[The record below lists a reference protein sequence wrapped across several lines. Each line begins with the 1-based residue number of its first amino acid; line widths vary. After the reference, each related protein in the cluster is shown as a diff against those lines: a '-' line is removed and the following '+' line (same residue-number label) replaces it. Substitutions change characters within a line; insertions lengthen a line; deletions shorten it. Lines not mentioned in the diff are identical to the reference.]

1 MPQRTRTLSQKPSIE
16 TYGTSAAGLFT
27 EHVVQTTLNLEWKP
41 QMDGELGLLTNLTV
55 SLVLALVL
63 GLVTL
68 RLRLSPIVG
77 YLLAGI
83 MIGPQTPGFVG
94 DLKMASELAEIGV
107 VLLMFGVGLHFDLK
121 DLLAVRQIALPGAV
135 VQIVV
140 ATLLGIIVTFVL
152 GMNITS
158 GLIIG
163 FAVSVASTVVVV
175 RVLMDNDML
184 HSPQGHIA
192 VGWLIVQ
199 DIFTVLLLVA
209 MPALA
214 NASGEHSSGEQSVF
228 FSLGFAIVKVVSL
241 GLVVFVGGNLVIPWL
256 LRQVAQTRSRE
267 LFTLTILAIALAIA
281 TGSAILFGV
290 SMALGAFL
298 AGMVVGQTELSHQA
312 AADAM
317 PMRDAFAVLFFVSVG
332 MLFDPRVI
340 VDRPTLLLAML
351 GIVLIANPI
360 AAFVVV
366 WAMRYSFRTAL
377 IVAIALSQ
385 IGEFSFLLA
394 NEAMRANLLS
404 TEGQS
409 LLVACSIL
417 SIALNPMLFLCI
429 DPLENWLRKI
439 PWLWERLNGR
449 AELGGVELNQSTQ
462 ATLLGMEQSQE
473 QSATAVIVGYGPVGQ
488 TACRILMDFGV
499 KPVVIDLNLDTV
511 KSLTDSGMLSVYG
524 DATRPDILTVAGI
537 KHAKYLLVTVPAM
550 LARTVIIIAAR
561 ELNPKLRVFARARYI
576 QERAWLSEVG
586 ADGIVTEEAET
597 AVGLAVLLLRE
608 MDANEER
615 IRAEVGRI
623 QEELQSRTEE
633 AMLM

>member
-1 MPQRTRTLSQKPSIE
+1 
-16 TYGTSAAGLFT
+16 
-27 EHVVQTTLNLEWKP
+27 
-41 QMDGELGLLTNLTV
+41 MDGELGLLTNLTV

-94 DLKMASELAEIGV
+94 DPKMASELAEIGV

-121 DLLAVRQIALPGAV
+121 DLLAVRRIALPGAV
-135 VQIVV
+135 VQISV
-140 ATLLGIIVTFVL
+140 ATLLGVIVTFVL

-214 NASGEHSSGEQSVF
+214 NASGEHNSGEQSVF
-228 FSLGFAIVKVVSL
+228 FSLGFAIVKVGSL
-241 GLVVFVGGNLVIPWL
+241 GLVVFVGGKLVIPWL

-360 AAFVVV
+360 AAFIVV

-429 DPLENWLRKI
+429 DPLENRLRRI
-439 PWLWERLNGR
+439 PWLWQRLNGR
-449 AELGGVELNQSTQ
+449 AELGGVDLNQSTQ

-524 DATRPDILTVAGI
+524 DATRPDILNVAGI

-550 LARTVIIIAAR
+550 LERTVIIIAAR